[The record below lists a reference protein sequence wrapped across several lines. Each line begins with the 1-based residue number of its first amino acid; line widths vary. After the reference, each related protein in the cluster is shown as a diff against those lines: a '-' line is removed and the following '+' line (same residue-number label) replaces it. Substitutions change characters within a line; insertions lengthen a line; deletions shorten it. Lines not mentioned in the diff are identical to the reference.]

1 MALKLFPPTPE
12 STALTMLAGRRVLA
26 IGASLAP
33 LGQGALAGMK
43 LELSTVEHLA
53 NVSAD
58 DVALVLIDADSCT
71 AAVLTAAVQ
80 SLTASPNPPAVLLVG
95 ERMPTTVV
103 RNLLRLRCSDV
114 LEAPYTPEQIATAVA
129 GLMEQGSQAAPV
141 APQAQPAAP
150 VASSRCWA
158 VTGAVGGSGATTIAI
173 EIATAL
179 CGRQAKEKSVC
190 LIDLNLADGVAAAY
204 LGATP
209 AMRLADIAASVERID
224 AAVLQA
230 FVTPVTKQLDLLA
243 AARDPNAFDA
253 IPREAVLKVLDV
265 ACESYD
271 WVVLDMPRH
280 RRAWTIDALAGSDE
294 VIVVSE
300 LTVPA
305 LIAARSL
312 ADEIEADVGSDLK
325 PRIVL
330 NRLASRMFGPAPSLA
345 EAERALQ
352 RKAEGGISSD
362 WEAAAASANLGGPIA
377 QHRPKS
383 KIVKDVQTLVDRLA
397 EQPARRDTHA
407 VHAPQPAHTPKS
419 SRAA

>member
-1 MALKLFPPTPE
+1 MALNLFAPKSGGP
-12 STALTMLAGRRVLA
+12 AAGRRALA
-26 IGASLAP
+26 LGASLAP
-33 LGQGALAGMK
+33 LAQGPLAGLN
-43 LELSTVEHLA
+43 LELSSVEQLA
-53 NVSAD
+53 GISAD

-71 AAVLTAAVQ
+71 AQALATAIA
-80 SLTASPNPPAVLLVG
+80 SLTTSLKPPAVLLVG
-95 ERMPTTVV
+95 ERLPTTVV
-103 RNLLRLRCSDV
+103 RNLLRLPHSDV
-114 LEAPYTPEQIATAVA
+114 LEAPYTPEQIAEAVDA
-129 GLMEQGSQAAPV
+129 LMAQEARV
-141 APQAQPAAP
+141 QPAAAVEAP
-150 VASSRCWA
+150 AAPTSSSSRCWA
-158 VTGAVGGSGATTIAI
+158 VTGAVGGAGATTLAI

-179 CGRQAKEKSVC
+179 CDRQAKDKSVC

-209 AMRLADIAASVERID
+209 AMRLADIATGVERID

-243 AARDPNAFDA
+243 AARDPNAFEA
-253 IPREAVLKVLDV
+253 IPREAILKILDV

-280 RRAWTIDALAGSDE
+280 RRSWTLEALTGSDE

-312 ADEIEADVGSDLK
+312 SDEIEAGVGTGMK

-330 NRLASRMFGPAPSLA
+330 NRLASRMFGPAPSMA
-345 EAERALQ
+345 EAEKALQ
-352 RKAEGGISSD
+352 RKAEAGISSD
-362 WEAAAASANLGGPIA
+362 WEAAATSANLGGPIA

-383 KIVKDVQTLVDRLA
+383 KIVKDVQILVDRLA
-397 EQPARRDTHA
+397 GHPPH
-407 VHAPQPAHTPKS
+407 
-419 SRAA
+419 RAAQSGKAPKAA

>member
-1 MALKLFPPTPE
+1 MALKLFPPTPQ
-12 STALTMLAGRRVLA
+12 STALTALAGRRVLA

-33 LGQGALAGMK
+33 LAQSALAGMK

-53 NVSAD
+53 KASAD

-71 AAVLTAAVQ
+71 GAVLTGAVQ

-103 RNLLRLRCSDV
+103 RNLLRLQCSDV

-129 GLMEQGSQAAPV
+129 GLMEQGSRTAPA
-141 APQAQPAAP
+141 APQAQPTQSAA
-150 VASSRCWA
+150 ASSRCWA

-179 CGRQAKEKSVC
+179 CGRQTKEKSVC

-209 AMRLADIAASVERID
+209 AMRLADIAAGVERID

-383 KIVKDVQTLVDRLA
+383 KIVKDVQLLVDRLA
-397 EQPARRDTHA
+397 EQPARRDAHA
-407 VHAPQPAHTPKS
+407 AHTPQTAHTSKS
-419 SRAA
+419 